1 MSVLTTHVYISFLP
15 LFLSFFH
22 FSSLPF
28 FLPFFFPPLFEHK
41 GADISLNSDFI
52 MLKYIPRSRI
62 LDLMVVLFLSTS
74 GGQFFF
80 VVVAIPKSCHQFHHI
95 LLSHRVGYQLLSFIE
110 HGTCTIRG
118 IEAYSISINIIR

>member
-1 MSVLTTHVYISFLP
+1 MFTFPSFLS
-15 LFLSFFH
+15 SFPF
-22 FSSLPF
+22 FIFPPSLPF
-28 FLPFFFPPLFEHK
+28 FLPFFFPPLFEHR

-62 LDLMVVLFLSTS
+62 LDHMVVLFLSTS
-74 GGQFFF
+74 GVQFFV

-95 LLSHRVGYQLLSFIE
+95 LLSHRVGCQLLSFIE

-118 IEAYSISINIIR
+118 AEAYSISINIIR